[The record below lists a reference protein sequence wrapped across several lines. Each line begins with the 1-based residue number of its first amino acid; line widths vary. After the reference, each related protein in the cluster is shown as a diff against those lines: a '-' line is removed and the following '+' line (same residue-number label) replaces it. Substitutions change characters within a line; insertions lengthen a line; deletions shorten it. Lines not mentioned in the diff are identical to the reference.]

1 MEKKKLLIFPAG
13 TEIAFEILNALKYS
27 KFVEIY
33 GGTSADDHSE
43 FVYKRLI
50 KGFPY
55 IEDPGFLDFLNQV
68 IRENGIDCVYP
79 AHDSASVFFSEHRD
93 EIQAQV
99 IIAEPFTTTVCR
111 SKAKTYR
118 YLSEY
123 DFIPKTYPDAESI
136 ESYPVF
142 VKPSVGQGSKGACKI
157 GSRRELE
164 EALGADKNLVI
175 CEYLPG
181 MEYTVDCFTDGKG
194 KLLACKFRDRERI
207 RSGIAVRSKSLE
219 CPEEVQNIAHILN
232 GRFAFKGA
240 WFFQIKLAQNGRYKL
255 LEISPRI
262 PGTMG
267 LSRNSGIN
275 FPLLTLFVFWGYDVS
290 VLDNHYDI
298 ILDRAFYSA
307 YRVDIE
313 YSDIY
318 LDFDDTVTLNG
329 AVNPDVMRFIYQS
342 VNKGKKIHLLS
353 RHAGD
358 LVNDLEKLHID
369 KGLFAEITV
378 LSGEDEKW
386 NHIHEK
392 NAVFIDDSFA
402 ERKKVK
408 EKTGIP
414 VFDVDM
420 IECLIDW
427 RM

>member
-43 FVYKRLI
+43 FVYKRLV

-55 IEDPGFLDFLNQV
+55 IEEPGFLDFLNQV

-111 SKAKTYR
+111 SKAETYR

-142 VKPSVGQGSKGACKI
+142 VKPSVGQGAKGACKI

-164 EALGADKNLVI
+164 ETLETDKDLVI

-298 ILDRAFYSA
+298 ILDR
-307 YRVDIE
+307 
-313 YSDIY
+313 
-318 LDFDDTVTLNG
+318 
-329 AVNPDVMRFIYQS
+329 
-342 VNKGKKIHLLS
+342 
-353 RHAGD
+353 
-358 LVNDLEKLHID
+358 
-369 KGLFAEITV
+369 
-378 LSGEDEKW
+378 
-386 NHIHEK
+386 
-392 NAVFIDDSFA
+392 SF
-402 ERKKVK
+402 
-408 EKTGIP
+408 
-414 VFDVDM
+414 
-420 IECLIDW
+420 
-427 RM
+427 